1 MTRDETVAAIK
12 TAFVSMGRAA
22 ALAALAPIPFFN
34 FPGIKQVTEFLITK
48 LLEVISNATEME
60 AFFLYTD
67 FRTNAQGRDF
77 TQKALD
83 YEAAKKTG
91 DKDAIAKAE
100 QALID
105 SMRALIK
112 FSS

>member
-1 MTRDETVAAIK
+1 MTREETVAALK

-22 ALAALAPIPFFN
+22 ILAALAPIPFFN
-34 FPGIKQVTEFLITK
+34 TIIVRQIVSILITK
-48 LLEVISNATEME
+48 VLEVISNSIEMQ

-77 TQKALD
+77 TQKALE

-91 DKDAIAKAE
+91 DKDAMAKAE
-100 QALID
+100 QALII
-105 SMRALIK
+105 SMRALIN
-112 FSS
+112 FSN